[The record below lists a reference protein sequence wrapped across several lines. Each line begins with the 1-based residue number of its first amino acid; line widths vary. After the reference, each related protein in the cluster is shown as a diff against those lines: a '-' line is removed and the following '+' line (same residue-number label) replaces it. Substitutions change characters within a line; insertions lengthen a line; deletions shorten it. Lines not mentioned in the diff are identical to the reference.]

1 MISFGS
7 KYWFLYLLAVLIAAA
22 AATAVIYFRNRE
34 NEELTRK
41 QLYILTGLR
50 FLSFFLVAVLLLS
63 PFIKTLK
70 KITREPLIILAWDNS
85 ASLTSSP
92 DSLET
97 TAKLTLLR
105 DELKKELPDNHAV
118 LEYTFGESA
127 KPLENYNFSE
137 KKSDYGQ
144 LLRTIV
150 NNHFNDN
157 IAAVIIAGDGIYN
170 QGKNPVNMLDEVN
183 FPVYTLG
190 LGDST
195 EVIDSRIQ
203 EIRVN
208 RTTFAGNKFP
218 VEIDTR
224 YSKLK
229 GKPLKI
235 SVLSGETEVASA
247 IVTPPTQNFFHT
259 QEFIIE
265 AGTPG
270 LKRFVIKTETVDK
283 ERNTK
288 NNQSVFVI
296 NVLDKKQK
304 VLILSEGPHP
314 DIGAIRNT
322 LDEQTTY
329 DVSVFTEEPY
339 PADLKNFNLL
349 ILNQLPTNS
358 KSVSD
363 ILSKTEKD
371 RIPTLF
377 IVGNKTF
384 IPQFNTFNLGA
395 GIKPLAGTNEEA
407 QAVINPIF
415 ASYSLSEELRE
426 IIPRFPPLQV
436 PFADFETDAGLVP
449 LFYQR
454 ILNIET
460 NKPLLA
466 AGTING
472 RKTGFIFGE
481 GIWRWRL
488 YNFSVNQSHVLFNE
502 FVNQLVQYLALR
514 QNEANFVL
522 NFNPVYSE
530 TDEVIINA
538 EVYNDVFERITT
550 PEVKMKITNSTGED
564 FDFVFDVRGKD
575 YYLNAGNLPTG
586 DYSFSAEVEIS
597 GKGYTE
603 KGSFTVIPV
612 NFENAD
618 LKANFEML
626 SQLAVLS
633 GGKFYNPQQIK
644 ELAAEINNSNRLVA
658 TNYFQEM
665 ISEIL
670 NLKWVFALILL
681 LLSMEW
687 FLRKFWGIY

>member
-7 KYWFLYLLAVLIAAA
+7 KYWFLYLLAILVAAA
-22 AATAVIYFRNRE
+22 AATVVVYFRNRE
-34 NEELTRK
+34 NEELTKK

-50 FLSFFLVAVLLLS
+50 FLSVFLVAVLLLS

-70 KITREPLIILAWDNS
+70 KITREPLVILAWDNS
-85 ASLTSSP
+85 ASLTASP
-92 DSLET
+92 DSTET
-97 TAKLTLLR
+97 SAKLTLLR
-105 DELKKELPDNHAV
+105 DEFKKELPDKHAV

-127 KPLENYNFSE
+127 KPLENYDFRE

-150 NNHFNDN
+150 NNHFNEN
-157 IAAVIIAGDGIYN
+157 IAAVVIAGDGIYN
-170 QGKNPVNMLDEVN
+170 QGKNPVNMLGEVN
-183 FPVYTLG
+183 FPIYTIG

-195 EVIDSRIQ
+195 ELTDSRIQ

-224 YSKLK
+224 YSQLK

-247 IVTPPTQNFFHT
+247 IITPPTPNFFHT

-270 LKRFVIKTETVDK
+270 LKRFIVKTETVDK

-339 PADLKNFNLL
+339 PADLKDFNLV
-349 ILNQLPTNS
+349 ILNQLPTHS

-384 IPQFNTFNLGA
+384 IPQFNALNLGA
-395 GIKPLAGTNEEA
+395 TIKPLAGANEEA

-426 IIPRFPPLQV
+426 IVPRFPPLQV

-454 ILNIET
+454 IMNIET

-488 YNFSVNQSHVLFNE
+488 YNFSVNQSHSLFNE

-514 QNEANFVL
+514 QNDDNFVL
-522 NFNPVYSE
+522 NFNPVYTE
-530 TDEVIINA
+530 TDEIVINA

-550 PEVKMKITNSTGED
+550 PEVKMKIKNPAGED

-597 GKGYTE
+597 GKTYTE
-603 KGSFTVIPV
+603 NGTFAVVPV
-612 NFENAD
+612 NFENTD
-618 LKANFEML
+618 LQANFEML

-633 GGKFYNPQQIK
+633 SGKFYSPQQLK
-644 ELAAEINNSNRLVA
+644 ELAAEIKNSNRLVA